1 MYLDDERLCGIAVSV
16 LSVHAFSPDFA
27 KPYPMKNEAEAIAH
41 LILNGFNRHFRL
53 FRKITAGAKERFEN
67 ADWKGV
73 QKASS
78 DRITY
83 YEQRVREVIDHL
95 RADRGLKE
103 LDETLWQEVKRDY
116 VDLLMFHPQAE
127 LAETF
132 YNSVFCNLFDRKY
145 FNNDNIFVETTLV
158 DSIPVPK
165 ESVYTS
171 YFPGVEGL
179 RKSIKKILSS
189 FGFSL
194 PFVDMDR
201 DILMIVKAFSRQSDQ
216 ANHKLH
222 HVRFDIL
229 KSAFYRNKA
238 AYIVGRVVTRT
249 GVQPFIIPILHHEG
263 CGLYMDTLITDANQM
278 TVIFGTS
285 RAYFMVETQAP
296 SALVY
301 FLKELLPH
309 RKVAE
314 LYSAIGLHKQGK
326 TEFYR
331 ELLTHMTN
339 SSDLF
344 QRAPGVKGMV
354 MEVFTLPSFPYV
366 FKVIKDRFPPGK
378 DFSRETVEQRYQL
391 VKKHDRVGR
400 MADTMEY
407 SDVALPADRIDVQL
421 MAELKDSIGSSLE
434 FDGGWVIIKHLYI
447 ERRLT
452 PLNIYIRDLDET
464 KLRAAVLDYGIALKD
479 MMAANIFPGDMLL
492 KNFGVTRQGRVVF
505 YDYDEV
511 QYLLDV
517 NFRKIPE
524 PRTLEQEM
532 ASEPW
537 YSVGPN
543 DIFPEEFATFVMPQ
557 SAMRQMFMHMHPE
570 LLDADYWREVQDGI
584 RAGKFADVFP
594 YPESQR
600 FIHEYAAWQNQGV
613 LAESSTIP
621 SSSA

>member
-1 MYLDDERLCGIAVSV
+1 MRDQAEIIA
-16 LSVHAFSPDFA
+16 
-27 KPYPMKNEAEAIAH
+27 NT
-41 LILNGFNRHFRL
+41 ILKGFNRHFRL
-53 FRKITAGAKERFEN
+53 FQKITAGAKARFET

-73 QKASS
+73 QKASA
-78 DRITY
+78 DRISY
-83 YEQRVREVIDHL
+83 YEERVREVVEHFHGDTGMI
-95 RADRGLKE
+95 E
-103 LDETLWQEVKRDY
+103 LDGPLWQEVKRRY

-132 YNSVFCNLFDRKY
+132 YNSVFCKLFDRRY
-145 FNNDNIFVETTLV
+145 FNNDNIFVETTLAET
-158 DSIPVPK
+158 IPVPK
-165 ESVYTS
+165 ESVYRS
-171 YFPGVEGL
+171 YFPGVDGL
-179 RKSIKKILSS
+179 RNTIRRILSD

-194 PFVDMDR
+194 SFVDMDR
-201 DILMIVKAFSRQSDQ
+201 DILLMVRAFSRQSEQ

-238 AYIVGRVVTRT
+238 AYIVGRVVTRG
-249 GVQPFIIPILHHEG
+249 GVQPFIIPILNREG
-263 CGLYMDTLITDANQM
+263 IGLYMDTLITDANQM

-314 LYSAIGLHKQGK
+314 LYSAIGFHKQGK

-339 SSDLF
+339 SSDMF
-344 QRAPGVKGMV
+344 QRAPGVRGMV

-378 DFSRETVEQRYQL
+378 DFSRAIVERRYQL

-407 SDVALPADRIDVQL
+407 SDVALPLARIDPVL
-421 MAELKDSIGSSLE
+421 LGELKQSIASSLE
-434 FDGGWVIIKHLYI
+434 FDGDLLVIKHLYI

-452 PLNIYIRDLDET
+452 PLNIHIKDLDE
-464 KLRAAVLDYGIALKD
+464 AAQRDVIFDYGVALKD

-517 NFRKIPE
+517 NFRKIPK
-524 PRTLEQEM
+524 PQTPEQEM
-532 ASEPW
+532 SGEPW

-543 DIFPEEFATFVMPQ
+543 DIFPEEFVTFIMPQ
-557 SAMRQMFMHMHPE
+557 PGMRQMFVGMHAE
-570 LLDADYWREVQDGI
+570 LLDAAYWREVQEGI
-584 RAGKFADVFP
+584 REGRIADVFP
-594 YPESQR
+594 YPQSQR
-600 FIHEYAAWQNQGV
+600 FIHEYALQ
-613 LAESSTIP
+613 AEVQEFGGDSSTMP
-621 SSSA
+621 SSSAYS

>member
-1 MYLDDERLCGIAVSV
+1 MRDQAEIIA
-16 LSVHAFSPDFA
+16 
-27 KPYPMKNEAEAIAH
+27 NT
-41 LILNGFNRHFRL
+41 ILKGFNRHFRL
-53 FRKITAGAKERFEN
+53 FQRITAGAKARFET

-73 QKASS
+73 QKASA
-78 DRITY
+78 DRISY
-83 YEQRVREVIDHL
+83 YEERVREVVEHF
-95 RADRGLKE
+95 RGDTGIVE
-103 LDETLWQEVKRDY
+103 LDEPLWQEVKRCY
-116 VDLLMFHPQAE
+116 VDLLTFHPQAE

-132 YNSVFCNLFDRKY
+132 YNSVFCKLFDRRY
-145 FNNDNIFVETTLV
+145 FNNDNIFVETTLA
-158 DSIPVPK
+158 DTIPVPK
-165 ESVYTS
+165 ESVYRS
-171 YFPGVEGL
+171 YFPSVDGL
-179 RKSIKKILSS
+179 RNTIRRILSE
-189 FGFSL
+189 FGFNL
-194 PFVDMDR
+194 DFVDMDR
-201 DILMIVKAFSRQSDQ
+201 DILLIVKAFSRQSDQ
-216 ANHKLH
+216 AHHKLH

-238 AYIVGRVVTRT
+238 AYVVGRVVTRS
-249 GVQPFIIPILHHEG
+249 GVQPFIIPILNREG
-263 CGLYMDTLITDANQM
+263 AGLYMDTLITDANQM

-314 LYSAIGLHKQGK
+314 LYSAIGFHKQGK

-331 ELLTHMTN
+331 ELLTHMAS
-339 SSDLF
+339 SSDMF
-344 QRAPGVKGMV
+344 QRAPGVRGMV

-378 DFSRETVEQRYQL
+378 DFSRATVERRYQL

-407 SDVALPADRIDVQL
+407 SDVALPIARIDPAL
-421 MAELKDSIGSSLE
+421 LGELRESIASSLE
-434 FDGGWVIIKHLYI
+434 FDGDLLVIKHLYI

-452 PLNIYIRDLDET
+452 PLNIHIRDLEDEA
-464 KLRAAVLDYGIALKD
+464 LRGAIFDYGVALKD

-517 NFRKIPE
+517 NFRRIPE
-524 PRTLEQEM
+524 PQTPEQEM
-532 ASEPW
+532 SGEPW

-543 DIFPEEFATFVMPQ
+543 DIFPEEFATFIMPQ
-557 SAMRQMFMHMHPE
+557 PAMRQTFVDMHAE
-570 LLDADYWREVQDGI
+570 LLDADYWRNVQEGI
-584 RAGKFADVFP
+584 REGKIADVFP
-594 YPESQR
+594 YPQTQR
-600 FIHEYAAWQNQGV
+600 FIHEYASQGE
-613 LAESSTIP
+613 LQEFGESTTTP
-621 SSSA
+621 SSSAYS

>member
-1 MYLDDERLCGIAVSV
+1 MRDQAEIIA
-16 LSVHAFSPDFA
+16 
-27 KPYPMKNEAEAIAH
+27 NT
-41 LILNGFNRHFRL
+41 ILKGFNRHFRL
-53 FRKITAGAKERFEN
+53 FQKITAGAKARFET

-73 QKASS
+73 QKASA
-78 DRITY
+78 DRISY
-83 YEQRVREVIDHL
+83 YEERVREVVEHFHGDTGMI
-95 RADRGLKE
+95 E
-103 LDETLWQEVKRDY
+103 LDGPLWQEVKRRY

-132 YNSVFCNLFDRKY
+132 YNSVFCKLFDRRY
-145 FNNDNIFVETTLV
+145 FNNDNIFVETTLAET
-158 DSIPVPK
+158 IPVPK
-165 ESVYTS
+165 ESVYRS
-171 YFPGVEGL
+171 YFPGVDGL
-179 RKSIKKILSS
+179 RNTIRRILSD

-194 PFVDMDR
+194 SFVDMDR
-201 DILMIVKAFSRQSDQ
+201 DILLMVRAFSRQSEQ

-238 AYIVGRVVTRT
+238 AYIVGRVVTRG
-249 GVQPFIIPILHHEG
+249 GVQPFIIPILNREG
-263 CGLYMDTLITDANQM
+263 IGLYMDTLITDANQM

-314 LYSAIGLHKQGK
+314 LYSAIGFHKQGK

-339 SSDLF
+339 SSDMF
-344 QRAPGVKGMV
+344 QRAAGVRGMV

-378 DFSRETVEQRYQL
+378 DFSRAIVERRYQL

-407 SDVALPADRIDVQL
+407 SDVALPLARIDPVL
-421 MAELKDSIGSSLE
+421 LGELKQSIASSLE
-434 FDGGWVIIKHLYI
+434 FDGDLLVIKHLYI

-452 PLNIYIRDLDET
+452 PLNIHIKDLDE
-464 KLRAAVLDYGIALKD
+464 AAQRDVIFDYGVALKD

-517 NFRKIPE
+517 NFRKIPK
-524 PRTLEQEM
+524 PQTPEQEM
-532 ASEPW
+532 SGEPW

-543 DIFPEEFATFVMPQ
+543 DIFPEEFVTFIMPQ
-557 SAMRQMFMHMHPE
+557 PGMRQMFVGMH
-570 LLDADYWREVQDGI
+570 A
-584 RAGKFADVFP
+584 
-594 YPESQR
+594 
-600 FIHEYAAWQNQGV
+600 
-613 LAESSTIP
+613 
-621 SSSA
+621 

>member
-1 MYLDDERLCGIAVSV
+1 MRDQAEIIA
-16 LSVHAFSPDFA
+16 
-27 KPYPMKNEAEAIAH
+27 NT
-41 LILNGFNRHFRL
+41 ILKGFNRHFRL
-53 FRKITAGAKERFEN
+53 FQKITSGAKSRFET

-73 QKASS
+73 QKASA
-78 DRITY
+78 DRISY
-83 YEQRVREVIDHL
+83 YERRVSEVVDHF
-95 RADRGLKE
+95 RGASGIVE
-103 LDETLWQEVKRDY
+103 LDESLWQEVKRRY

-132 YNSVFCNLFDRKY
+132 YNSVFCKLFDRRY
-145 FNNDNIFVETTLV
+145 FNNDNIFVETTLAET
-158 DSIPVPK
+158 IPVPK
-165 ESVYTS
+165 ESVYRS
-171 YFPGVEGL
+171 YFPGVDGL
-179 RKSIKKILSS
+179 RNTIRKIFSE
-189 FGFSL
+189 FGFGL
-194 PFVDMDR
+194 PFIDMDR
-201 DILMIVKAFSRQSDQ
+201 DILLIVKAFSRQSDQ

-238 AYIVGRVVTRT
+238 AYIVGRVVTRS
-249 GVQPFIIPILHHEG
+249 GVQPFIIPILNSEG
-263 CGLYMDTLITDANQM
+263 VGLYMDTLITDANQM

-314 LYSAIGLHKQGK
+314 LYSTIGFHKQGK

-331 ELLTHMTN
+331 ELLTHMAN
-339 SSDLF
+339 STDMF

-378 DFSRETVEQRYQL
+378 DFSRATVERRYQL

-407 SDVALPADRIDVQL
+407 SDVALPVARIDPVL
-421 MAELKDSIGSSLE
+421 LGELKESIASSLE
-434 FDGGWVIIKHLYI
+434 FDGELLVIKHLYI

-452 PLNIYIRDLDET
+452 PLNIHIKDLDENV
-464 KLRAAVLDYGIALKD
+464 LRDAIFDYGVALKD

-524 PRTLEQEM
+524 PQTPEQEM
-532 ASEPW
+532 SSEPW

-543 DIFPEEFATFVMPQ
+543 DIFPEEFATFIMPQ
-557 SAMRQMFMHMHPE
+557 PAMRQMFVRMHGE
-570 LLDADYWREVQDGI
+570 LLDADYWREVQEGI
-584 RAGKFADVFP
+584 RAGRIADIFP
-594 YPESQR
+594 YPQSQR
-600 FIHEYAAWQNQGV
+600 FIHEYALHGKDQE
-613 LAESSTIP
+613 AERESTTTP
-621 SSSA
+621 SSSAYS

>member
-1 MYLDDERLCGIAVSV
+1 MRDQAEIIA
-16 LSVHAFSPDFA
+16 
-27 KPYPMKNEAEAIAH
+27 NT
-41 LILNGFNRHFRL
+41 ILKGFNRHFRL
-53 FRKITAGAKERFEN
+53 FQKITSGAKARFET

-73 QKASS
+73 QTASA
-78 DRITY
+78 DRISY
-83 YEQRVREVIDHL
+83 YERRVSEVVDHF
-95 RADRGLKE
+95 RGASGIVE
-103 LDETLWQEVKRDY
+103 LDESLWQEVKRRY

-132 YNSVFCNLFDRKY
+132 YNSVFCKLFDRRY
-145 FNNDNIFVETTLV
+145 FNNDNIFVETTLAET
-158 DSIPVPK
+158 IPVPK
-165 ESVYTS
+165 ESVYRS
-171 YFPGVEGL
+171 YFPGVDGL
-179 RKSIKKILSS
+179 RNTIRKILSE

-194 PFVDMDR
+194 PFIDMDR
-201 DILMIVKAFSRQSDQ
+201 DILLIVKAFSRQSDQ

-238 AYIVGRVVTRT
+238 AYIVGRVVTRS
-249 GVQPFIIPILHHEG
+249 GVQPFIIPILNREG
-263 CGLYMDTLITDANQM
+263 VGLYMDTLITDANQM

-314 LYSAIGLHKQGK
+314 LYSAIGFHKQGK

-331 ELLTHMTN
+331 ELLTHMAN

-378 DFSRETVEQRYQL
+378 DFSRATVERRYQL

-407 SDVALPADRIDVQL
+407 SDVALPITRIDPVL
-421 MAELKDSIGSSLE
+421 LDELKESIASSLE
-434 FDGGWVIIKHLYI
+434 FDGELLVIKHLYI

-452 PLNIYIRDLDET
+452 PLNIHIKDLDGSA
-464 KLRAAVLDYGIALKD
+464 LRDAIFDYGVALKD

-524 PRTLEQEM
+524 PQTPEQEM
-532 ASEPW
+532 SGEPW

-543 DIFPEEFATFVMPQ
+543 DIFPEEFATFIMPQ
-557 SAMRQMFMHMHPE
+557 PAMRQMFVGMHGE
-570 LLDADYWREVQDGI
+570 LLDADYWRDVQEGI
-584 RAGKFADVFP
+584 RAGKIADVFP
-594 YPESQR
+594 YPQSQR
-600 FIHEYAAWQNQGV
+600 FIHEYALQGKDQEFGR
-613 LAESSTIP
+613 ESTTTP
-621 SSSA
+621 SSSAYS

>member
-1 MYLDDERLCGIAVSV
+1 MRDQAEIIA
-16 LSVHAFSPDFA
+16 
-27 KPYPMKNEAEAIAH
+27 NT
-41 LILNGFNRHFRL
+41 ILKGFNRHFRL
-53 FRKITAGAKERFEN
+53 FQKITAGAKLRFET

-73 QKASS
+73 QKASA
-78 DRITY
+78 DRISY
-83 YEQRVREVIDHL
+83 YEQRVHEVVDHF
-95 RADRGLKE
+95 RGDSGIVE
-103 LDETLWQEVKRDY
+103 LDEPLWQEVKRRY

-132 YNSVFCNLFDRKY
+132 YNSVFCNIFDRRY
-145 FNNDNIFVETTLV
+145 FYNDNIFVETTLAET
-158 DSIPVPK
+158 IPVPK
-165 ESVYTS
+165 ESVYRS
-171 YFPGVEGL
+171 YFPGVDGL
-179 RKSIKKILSS
+179 RSTIRGILSEFAFDVS
-189 FGFSL
+189 FI
-194 PFVDMDR
+194 DMDR

-238 AYIVGRVVTRT
+238 AYIVGRVVTRS
-249 GVQPFIIPILHHEG
+249 GVQPFIIPILNHEG
-263 CGLYMDTLITDANQM
+263 RGLYMDTLITDANQM

-296 SALVY
+296 SALVH

-314 LYSAIGLHKQGK
+314 LYSTIGFHKQGK

-331 ELLTHMTN
+331 DLLTHMAN
-339 SSDLF
+339 SSDMF

-378 DFSRETVEQRYQL
+378 DFTRTTVEQRYHL

-407 SDVALPADRIDVQL
+407 SDVALPIDRVDPAL
-421 MAELKDSIGSSLE
+421 LDELRQSISSSLE
-434 FDGGWVIIKHLYI
+434 FDGNLLIIKHLYI

-452 PLNIYIRDLDET
+452 PLNIHIKALDENS
-464 KLRAAVLDYGIALKD
+464 LRDTIFDYGVALKD

-524 PRTLEQEM
+524 PTTPEQEM
-532 ASEPW
+532 SGEPW

-543 DIFPEEFATFVMPQ
+543 DIFPEEFATFIMPQ
-557 SAMRQMFMHMHPE
+557 PAMREMFVKMHGE
-570 LLDADYWREVQDGI
+570 LLDADYWRGVQDGI
-584 RAGKFADVFP
+584 RAGKIADIFP
-594 YPESQR
+594 YPQSQR
-600 FIHEYAAWQNQGV
+600 FIHEYAV
-613 LAESSTIP
+613 
-621 SSSA
+621 

>member
-1 MYLDDERLCGIAVSV
+1 MRDQAEIIA
-16 LSVHAFSPDFA
+16 
-27 KPYPMKNEAEAIAH
+27 NT
-41 LILNGFNRHFRL
+41 ILKGFNRHFRL
-53 FRKITAGAKERFEN
+53 FQKITAGAKARFET

-73 QKASS
+73 QKASA
-78 DRITY
+78 DRISY
-83 YEQRVREVIDHL
+83 YEERVREVVEHFHGDTGMI
-95 RADRGLKE
+95 E
-103 LDETLWQEVKRDY
+103 LDGPLWQEVKRRY

-132 YNSVFCNLFDRKY
+132 YNSVFCKLFDRRY
-145 FNNDNIFVETTLV
+145 FNNDNIFVETTLAET
-158 DSIPVPK
+158 IPVPK
-165 ESVYTS
+165 ESVYRS
-171 YFPGVEGL
+171 YFPGVDGL
-179 RKSIKKILSS
+179 RNTIRRILSD

-194 PFVDMDR
+194 SFVDMDR
-201 DILMIVKAFSRQSDQ
+201 DILLMVRAFSRQSEQ

-238 AYIVGRVVTRT
+238 AYIVGRVVTRG
-249 GVQPFIIPILHHEG
+249 GVQPFIIPILNREG
-263 CGLYMDTLITDANQM
+263 IGLYMDTLITDANQM

-314 LYSAIGLHKQGK
+314 LYSAIGFHKQGK

-331 ELLTHMTN
+331 ELLTHMAN
-339 SSDLF
+339 SSDMF

-378 DFSRETVEQRYQL
+378 DFSRAIVERRYQL

-407 SDVALPADRIDVQL
+407 SDVALPLARIDPVL
-421 MAELKDSIGSSLE
+421 LGELKESIASSLE
-434 FDGGWVIIKHLYI
+434 FDGDLLVIKHLYI

-452 PLNIYIRDLDET
+452 PLNIHIKNLDEPAQ
-464 KLRAAVLDYGIALKD
+464 RDVIFDYGVALKD

-524 PRTLEQEM
+524 PQTPEQEM
-532 ASEPW
+532 SGEPW

-543 DIFPEEFATFVMPQ
+543 DIFPEEFATFIMPQ
-557 SAMRQMFMHMHPE
+557 PGMRRMFVGMHAE
-570 LLDADYWREVQDGI
+570 LLDAAYWREVQEGI
-584 RAGKFADVFP
+584 RAGRIADVFP
-594 YPESQR
+594 YPQSQR
-600 FIHEYAAWQNQGV
+600 FIHEYALQGEV
-613 LAESSTIP
+613 QEFGGGSTTMP
-621 SSSA
+621 SSSAYS